1 MRNLKLVEKPS
12 LYEADFYAWIH
23 EQTDLLK
30 QRKHTAFDYDNLI
43 EEISSMGN
51 ELEHALTSSYRL
63 VMLHLLK
70 WQFQPQFRGAS
81 WEITISRERDNIE
94 SREEDKPSLKAKAS
108 DFVAKAYVRA
118 RRSAAKETGL
128 PLSTFP
134 EICPYTLDQLRD
146 FDWMPS

>member
-1 MRNLKLVEKPS
+1 MAKLKLVEQPS
-12 LYEADFYAWIH
+12 LYETDFYAWIH
-23 EQTDLLK
+23 EQTGLLK
-30 QRKHTAFDYDNLI
+30 QKKHTAFDYENLI

-63 VMLHLLK
+63 VILHLLK
-70 WQFQPQFRGAS
+70 WQFQPQFRGES
-81 WEITISRERDNIE
+81 WEITINRERDNIE

-108 DFVAKAYVRA
+108 DFVAKTYVRA
-118 RRSAAKETGL
+118 RRNASKETGL

-146 FDWMPS
+146 FDWMPA